1 MKKKIVALP
10 LASMMALSSFASIDV
25 NAASYDYE
33 NNVETVNKD
42 SSLSNFS
49 SETISIVDP
58 HISVENGEFV
68 IHEKNNLENKI
79 STEKLEE
86 VETSIEEMNSVIKE
100 AEQVNYKTDSIESFA
115 GSPSASSDQ
124 VTTFAVTAASNGK
137 SGVEYHWWGYKVFFD
152 NNQAIQIRNALGAGV
167 TASGMA
173 NRLAPMFSVPQ
184 VAVKAISGALVAG
197 GSGLVALIES
207 NNNGN
212 GIWIRVTGYAVY
224 TGIGPQ

>member
-152 NNQAIQIRNALGAGV
+152 GSQTRQIRNTLLAGATSAGV
-167 TASGMA
+167 ANQISPWLSAPTA
-173 NRLAPMFSVPQ
+173 
-184 VAVKAISGALVAG
+184 AVKAISGALAAG
-197 GSGLVALIES
+197 GTGLAGIIAA
-207 NNNGN
+207 NDNGN